1 LTLDVQATSV
11 VCQPDSVLAK
21 RWALSI
27 SRNGHFVAIASPAAQ
42 VLLQGSE
49 LCFDIRYPLFALDDV
64 FATAAQEIVDH
75 LHTDTDRS
83 GQFVLVQILE

>member
-1 LTLDVQATSV
+1 
-11 VCQPDSVLAK
+11 
-21 RWALSI
+21 
-27 SRNGHFVAIASPAAQ
+27 
-42 VLLQGSE
+42 
-49 LCFDIRYPLFALDDV
+49 LFALDDV